1 MIGLLSGMLSNML
14 LDPVLIFAF
23 KMGFIGAGYA
33 TLIGQIIGCVVLTVL
48 AKSCGIFPTK

>member
-48 AKSCGIFPTK
+48 AKSCGIFPSI